1 MSVLIKKA
9 LIIDP
14 NSPYHQQ
21 KKDLVLENGII
32 TTIGDDLNPKVNT
45 IFEEDELYVSPG
57 LFDFRATFGEPGIET
72 KEDILTGTK
81 AAAKGGFTGVAVTP
95 NTLPTVSNR
104 STVEFIKNRAN
115 NNLVDVH
122 PIGSISQN
130 IEGKEL
136 AEMFDMKQAGAVA
149 FSDHKKAIQNPNLLS
164 RALLYTKNF
173 EGLIVSFPNDEKIN
187 HSGQINEGIVSTT
200 LGLEGIPHLAEELQV
215 SRDLYLA
222 EYNNAPIHFA
232 AISSEKSVNI
242 IESYKQ
248 KGVQVT
254 ADIAAHQLVFTDND
268 TTEFDSNYKVLPP
281 YRLQKDIDALIEGLK
296 SEHVNV
302 ICSDHT
308 PREIEDKE
316 KEFDLAKFG
325 IINLQTAFPS
335 MLTYLAPKTG
345 VELIIEKMAIAPR
358 KILNIPVP
366 TVNENEVSNL
376 VIYSPTKK
384 WVFETKDIVS
394 KSKNSPYIGT
404 EFTGK
409 VIAVINNNQIEENK

>member
-1 MSVLIKKA
+1 MSVLIKNA

-14 NSPYHQQ
+14 NSPFHQQ
-21 KKDLVLENGII
+21 TKDIVIENGKII
-32 TTIGDDLNPKVNT
+32 KIGDNINQETDT
-45 IFEEDELYVSPG
+45 IFDEEGLYISPG

-72 KEDILTGTK
+72 KEDVISGTK

-95 NTLPTVSNR
+95 NTHPTISNR
-104 STVEFIKNRAN
+104 STVEYLKNRAN
-115 NNLVDVH
+115 GNIVDVH
-122 PIGSISQN
+122 PTGSISQN

-136 AEMFDMKQAGAVA
+136 AELFDMKQAGAVA

-173 EGLIVSFPNDEKIN
+173 EGLIISFPNDEKIN
-187 HSGQINEGIVSTT
+187 HSGQINEGIVSTR
-200 LGLEGIPHLAEELQV
+200 LGLEGIPHLAEEIQV
-215 SRDLYLA
+215 SRDLFLA
-222 EYNNAPIHFA
+222 EYNDAPIHFA
-232 AISSEKSVNI
+232 AISSEKSVEI
-242 IESYKQ
+242 IESYKN
-248 KGVQVT
+248 KGIKVT
-254 ADIAAHQLVFTDND
+254 SDLAAHQLVFTDED
-268 TTEFDSNYKVLPP
+268 TTGFDSNYKVLPP

-296 SEHVNV
+296 SGSLNV

-345 VELIIEKMAIAPR
+345 IELIIEKMAIAPR
-358 KILNIPVP
+358 EILNLPVP
-366 TVNENEVSNL
+366 TIEEGKLANL
-376 VIYSPTKK
+376 IIYAPSTK
-384 WVFETKDIVS
+384 WTLDAKDIVS

-409 VIAVINNNQIEENK
+409 VIAVMNNNQIEENK